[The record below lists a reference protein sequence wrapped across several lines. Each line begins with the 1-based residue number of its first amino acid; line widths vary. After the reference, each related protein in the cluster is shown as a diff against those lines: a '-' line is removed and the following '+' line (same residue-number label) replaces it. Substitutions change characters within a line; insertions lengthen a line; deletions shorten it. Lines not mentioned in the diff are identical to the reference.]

1 MTPAT
6 CEVAVVGAG
15 IAGVSVA
22 LELVRRGVDVELL
35 DRGAV
40 SGGTTGLGEGN
51 VLCAR
56 AEPGPRLELTRLGQ
70 ALYREIEDDLGAEA
84 RIRRKGALV
93 VHRHA
98 DRPAAGHE
106 GPAARDE
113 GLAPGREHVARM
125 RAAGVPCSVVEGA
138 ELRALEPRLAHDVA
152 GAERFPDDLQCDA
165 RSITRALARELER
178 RGGRVRTGVEV
189 RGVRVL
195 RGRVTGLATAEGPL
209 SCRAVVLAAG
219 PWSAPLAT
227 SAGLDL
233 PVEPRKGQLALTGV
247 AGPAWVRHKLLD
259 GAYAA
264 AVASDDAALRI
275 ATVVETT
282 WDGRVIVGS
291 SRERRGFDL
300 SVAPGVT
307 AAMVEHAAGLVPEV
321 AGLAVERAWAGL
333 RPFLPD
339 HRPAVGPSRVVDGLW
354 ASTGH
359 EGAGVALGPI
369 SGRLVAQALCGEP
382 PALDLEPFAVDRFH
396 GAPRPAAGG

>member
-1 MTPAT
+1 M
-6 CEVAVVGAG
+6 VGAG

-22 LELVRRGVDVELL
+22 VELARRGVDVELL

-40 SGGTTGLGEGN
+40 AGGTTGLGEGN

-56 AEPGPRLELTRLGQ
+56 VEPGPRLELTRLGQ
-70 ALYREIEDDLGAEA
+70 ALYREIEDDLGGQA

-93 VHRHA
+93 VHRY
-98 DRPAAGHE
+98 G
-106 GPAARDE
+106 E
-113 GLAPGREHVARM
+113 GLEAGREHVARM
-125 RAAGVPCSVVEGA
+125 RAAGVACSVVESA
-138 ELRALEPRLAHDVA
+138 DLRALEPRLAHDVA

-165 RSITRALARELER
+165 CAITRALARELER

-189 RGVRVL
+189 RAIRVL
-195 RGRVTGLATAEGPL
+195 RGRVRGLDTVEGPL
-209 SCRAVVLAAG
+209 ACGAAVLAAG
-219 PWSAPLAT
+219 PWSAALAA

-247 AGPAWVRHKLLD
+247 AGPGWVRHKLLD

-264 AVASDDAALRI
+264 AVASDDAALRV

-291 SRERRGFDL
+291 SRERRGFDTT
-300 SVAPGVT
+300 VDPAVT
-307 AAMVEHAAGLVPEV
+307 VAMVAHAALLVPEV

-369 SGRLVAQALCGEP
+369 SGRLVAQALCGER
-382 PALDLEPFAVDRFH
+382 PALDLELFSVDRFH
-396 GAPRPAAGG
+396 TGAPGDLGAR